1 VRVPRGFLTFAFASA
16 FAFAFACTD
25 EGTPA
30 PGEGDDAA
38 VGAGGLT
45 GEVTCADDSRVDTY
59 VAGLTAEGERGV
71 LTFRIDS
78 SDPAP
83 PAKGGNTWEV
93 SVLDADGNPTGGNL
107 AVTLVMPDHG
117 HGSQVE
123 PEVTYDD
130 ETSRFSIVPLYLF
143 MAGVWRI
150 GLELKSD
157 SGEVVDRGTFYF
169 CVEG

>member
-1 VRVPRGFLTFAFASA
+1 LAFAA
-16 FAFAFACTD
+16 ACAAKD
-25 EGTPA
+25 A
-30 PGEGDDAA
+30 PGHAGAGDSV

-45 GEVTCADDSRVDTY
+45 GEVTCADDPRVDTY
-59 VAGLTAEGERGV
+59 VAGLTADGERGI

-93 SVLDADGNPTGGNL
+93 SVLDADGNPMGERLGIQL
-107 AVTLVMPDHG
+107 DMPDHG

-123 PEVTYDD
+123 PEVTYDAD
-130 ETSRFSIVPLYLF
+130 TGRFTIAPLYLF

-150 GLELKSD
+150 ELELVSD
-157 SGEVVDRGTFYF
+157 SDEVVDRATFHF
-169 CVEG
+169 CIEG